1 MTTTATIDADG
12 DNDAD
17 DSDNDDDSVYND
29 NVVDQTSLTNMV
41 FNGDL
46 DSDDN
51 RRNSK
56 VLPKSWVLCPVAVVF
71 STTSLKKLC

>member
-1 MTTTATIDADG
+1 MTTTDDGDTIDADG
-12 DNDAD
+12 DNDAED
-17 DSDNDDDSVYND
+17 NDNDDDDVYND

-41 FNGDL
+41 FDGDL

-56 VLPKSWVLCPVAVVF
+56 VLVKSWVLCPVAVVF
-71 STTSLKKLC
+71 QQRH